1 MFSSEN
7 PMFEVYKKMAIYCQ
21 VPSRDL
27 DLKLFIKL
35 KDIIKK
41 LVVVKP
47 EQRMTLENAREKL
60 NELDKFTHNFLFLN
74 PLVQNN
80 DDPFNATDETSQNS
94 YGLMDEVNSKQLF
107 TISTTGNEK
116 KLTQRT
122 TNLCVSITAMRL
134 LSYALVDFLKLHCNS
149 DLTAWNDLKNSILKY
164 PEENSNAFIRQLIT
178 ICCGVISPKSLNGL
192 NHFRRDDPYQKAA
205 QEQNIRE

>member
-1 MFSSEN
+1 
-7 PMFEVYKKMAIYCQ
+7 MFEVYKKMAIYCKVQ
-21 VPSRDL
+21 SRDL

-94 YGLMDEVNSKQLF
+94 YGLMDEVRSKQLF

-116 KLTQRT
+116 KLTQR
-122 TNLCVSITAMRL
+122 
-134 LSYALVDFLKLHCNS
+134 
-149 DLTAWNDLKNSILKY
+149 
-164 PEENSNAFIRQLIT
+164 
-178 ICCGVISPKSLNGL
+178 ISKPS
-192 NHFRRDDPYQKAA
+192 
-205 QEQNIRE
+205 